1 MNRWVVFALAACAA
15 VTAGCDDNDT
25 TSPSALP
32 AVFST
37 ILRPAN
43 EVPPITG
50 AEANGTGAA
59 QITLNL
65 TRSTAGAISAATADF
80 YFQMAGFPGNTNV
93 VGAHIHPGVAGVNGP
108 VIVNTGLSATAP
120 FVASTG
126 TGEFIAKGVD
136 VPPALAQQILD
147 NPGGFYFN
155 IHSPLNPGGFARGQ
169 LARVQ

>member
-1 MNRWVVFALAACAA
+1 MNRWVVFALAACI
-15 VTAGCDDNDT
+15 VTTGCDDNDT
-25 TSPSALP
+25 TSPSDLP

-80 YFQMAGFPGNTNV
+80 YFQMAGFPGNTSV

-108 VIVNTGLSATAP
+108 VIVNTGLTATAP
-120 FVASTG
+120 FVAATG
-126 TGEFIAKGVD
+126 TGEFTAIGID
-136 VPPALAQQILD
+136 VPPALAQQIID
-147 NPGGFYFN
+147 NPAGFYFN